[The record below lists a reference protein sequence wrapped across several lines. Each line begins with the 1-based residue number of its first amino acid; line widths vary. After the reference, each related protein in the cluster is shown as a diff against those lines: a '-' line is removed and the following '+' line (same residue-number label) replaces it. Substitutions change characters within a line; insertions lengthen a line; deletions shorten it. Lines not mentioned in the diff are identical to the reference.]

1 MSLLNTIVS
10 WYGRNRTVEINRFR
24 KHPEKT
30 QRNIFLDLIRKS
42 NTTTWGIEHSY
53 KDIKTYRDFQNNV
66 PLQEYNDIK
75 PWIKRIREGEE
86 NVLWPG
92 KVEWFAKSSGTT
104 SDKSKFIPV
113 TKEALK
119 VCHFKGGKDVLSLY
133 SKNNPKTGV
142 LKGKTLT
149 LGGSTKISN
158 FKKKSSYGDLS
169 AILINNAPFWTSF
182 SRVPKPELALI
193 EDFDEKIKRVI
204 EATIN
209 ENIVSIAGVP
219 SWNLVLLREMLKYT
233 GKTNILEVWPNMELF
248 IHGGVSFIPY
258 KSAYEELIP
267 SLQMQYM
274 ETYNASE
281 GFFAIQDDPASND
294 MLLMLDYG
302 VFYEF
307 IPLAEFDSN
316 NPQTLTIG
324 EVELN
329 TPYALVI
336 STNGG
341 LWRYIIGDV
350 VEFTSL
356 YPHKIIITGR
366 TKQYINAFGEE
377 LMVHNALEALEVANS
392 ATNATIKEFTVA
404 PIFMN
409 NKSEATHQWLI
420 EFETMPENLTQFAE
434 ELDNALKA
442 VNSDYEA
449 KRFNNS
455 IIKIPEIVIAAE
467 GLFFEWM
474 KQRGKLGGQ
483 NKVPNLS
490 NNRQYMDDLLR
501 INNEMVEKVQNNQK
515 VKH

>member
-1 MSLLNTIVS
+1 L
-10 WYGRNRTVEINRFR
+10 FR
-24 KHPEKT
+24 
-30 QRNIFLDLIRKS
+30 S
-42 NTTTWGIEHSY
+42 
-53 KDIKTYRDFQNNV
+53 
-66 PLQEYNDIK
+66 
-75 PWIKRIREGEE
+75 
-86 NVLWPG
+86 
-92 KVEWFAKSSGTT
+92 
-104 SDKSKFIPV
+104 
-113 TKEALK
+113 
-119 VCHFKGGKDVLSLY
+119 
-133 SKNNPKTGV
+133 
-142 LKGKTLT
+142 
-149 LGGSTKISN
+149 
-158 FKKKSSYGDLS
+158 
-169 AILINNAPFWTSF
+169 
-182 SRVPKPELALI
+182 
-193 EDFDEKIKRVI
+193 
-204 EATIN
+204 
-209 ENIVSIAGVP
+209 
-219 SWNLVLLREMLKYT
+219 
-233 GKTNILEVWPNMELF
+233 
-248 IHGGVSFIPY
+248 
-258 KSAYEELIP
+258 
-267 SLQMQYM
+267 
-274 ETYNASE
+274 
-281 GFFAIQDDPASND
+281 
-294 MLLMLDYG
+294 
-302 VFYEF
+302 
-307 IPLAEFDSN
+307 EFDSN